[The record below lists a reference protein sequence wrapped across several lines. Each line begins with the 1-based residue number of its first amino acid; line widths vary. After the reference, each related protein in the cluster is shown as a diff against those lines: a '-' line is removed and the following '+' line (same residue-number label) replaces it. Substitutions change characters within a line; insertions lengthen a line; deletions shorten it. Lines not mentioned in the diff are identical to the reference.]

1 MSALKDKGGFT
12 LLEMVVVLMIV
23 MIMTAAVLPMY
34 QGSVTW
40 ARRDKFTRDIVA
52 RMKYAQER
60 AIADVTEYRFY
71 LDEKDGE
78 FWLMRSAGK
87 KDGKEAFTEV
97 DDAGATRAR
106 LPESLEFDKPKA
118 SQDKDRKA
126 HYIAFYPGGACDY
139 AAVTMKYDKTEEI
152 TIKTKGRLG
161 QLEVDRDD
169 D

>member
-1 MSALKDKGGFT
+1 MSSIEDKGGFT

-78 FWLMRSAGK
+78 FWRMCNAGK
-87 KDGKEAFTEV
+87 KDGKE
-97 DDAGATRAR
+97 
-106 LPESLEFDKPKA
+106 EFVNYQPN
-118 SQDKDRKA
+118 
-126 HYIAFYPGGACDY
+126 
-139 AAVTMKYDKTEEI
+139 EI
-152 TIKTKGRLG
+152 KKKKKN
-161 QLEVDRDD
+161 
-169 D
+169 